1 MIEKFEQL
9 ILSLD
14 ESEAESIIDL
24 LESLILS
31 WEDDKI
37 NLYTEINNFHIYTI
51 LKILRLFQD
60 EQTETAEITIIP

>member
-1 MIEKFEQL
+1 MIEKLQIL
-9 ILSLD
+9 IDSLE

>member
-1 MIEKFEQL
+1 MIEKLQIL
-9 ILSLD
+9 IDSLE

-37 NLYTEINNFHIYTI
+37 NLYTEIDNFHIYTI

>member
-1 MIEKFEQL
+1 MIEKLQQL
-9 ILSLD
+9 IDSLD
-14 ESEAESIIDL
+14 ESESESIINL

-37 NLYTEINNFHIYTI
+37 NLYTEIRDFHIYTI

>member
-14 ESEAESIIDL
+14 ESEAESIINL

>member
-1 MIEKFEQL
+1 MIEKFEPL

-14 ESEAESIIDL
+14 ASEAECIINL

-31 WEDDKI
+31 LEDDKI

>member
-37 NLYTEINNFHIYTI
+37 NLYTEISDFHIYTI

>member
-1 MIEKFEQL
+1 MIEKLQIL
-9 ILSLD
+9 IDSLE
-14 ESEAESIIDL
+14 ESEADSIIDL

>member
-14 ESEAESIIDL
+14 ESEAESIINL

-37 NLYTEINNFHIYTI
+37 NLYTEISDFHIYTI
-51 LKILRLFQD
+51 LKVLRLFQD
-60 EQTETAEITIIP
+60 EQTEAAEITIIP